1 MDMTRLAQG
10 EQAPKPISWEAAFQY
25 ELAALGPAAR
35 PDRLHA
41 LCLSGGGVRSAAY
54 CLGVLQALA
63 CAGRLTGFHYLS
75 TVSGGGYIGAW
86 LQTTI
91 RRHGA
96 AAAQDR
102 LARRDPAA
110 PGQDPPELQR
120 LRRYTNWLTPNG
132 GLLSLDG
139 WTGVAM
145 YLRNVLLNWL
155 VFGPLFLLAAL
166 LAVAARTGFFVLQGV
181 PEGLQRA
188 LAPIRLQPSV
198 AVAFLFL
205 LAGLLGLAWSTVESC
220 KGLPSRRPRRAGVPD
235 YWAPRAIL
243 RRIVVPSLV
252 WAFCIPFAVAPAWGW
267 VLQGPAWARAA
278 LPLLF
283 AGGSIAGYLAAAVT
297 RTAGT
302 PSYWNNLAPWCLASL
317 AGAGMIHAGLLIA
330 RALPDDR
337 AGEIMVIA
345 GPAWLLLS
353 YAVLSAVHAGLRGA
367 PGAPWSRHA
376 ADAFCDLDIEW
387 MARITAMRLRI
398 GLAWGAV
405 AFCAL
410 TLERLLIDPAS
421 RIALLE
427 PAWLAALAAGP
438 ALAWLAKQA
447 FSRVDALLSGRPR
460 LITWDLLL
468 RAASL
473 AFAAAVLAGSSVVVA
488 TVLTRLQGWISAE
501 GYGNPLVWMA
511 GAQAA
516 FGGAMLLVLYCA
528 DNWIR
533 TNRFSM
539 HGVYR
544 DRLVRAFVGPAR
556 AEASDPG
563 PGGDPR
569 HPDPFTG
576 FDPGDNPP
584 LSALVPDGGRCLFPV
599 INVTLNL
606 SASRRADWADRK
618 AAPFTLT
625 PLHCGAAHLDRRSGQ
640 YVATGRYAG
649 SGADGISLGTAM
661 AVSGAAVSP
670 NWGYHSSGLTAFIMT
685 LFNVRLGAWLPNP
698 ACPQRGSD
706 RSAPGWRMLLGELLA
721 QTDDDRDY
729 VYLSDGGHFD
739 NLGLYEMLRRR
750 CRLIAVVD
758 ATRDPDGGRADL
770 GAAIGKARIDMGVQV
785 RMECAGPGADGLS
798 MGVIRYPDGMRGV
811 LLVLR
816 PVLTGSEPVDVRAFH
831 AQDSSFP
838 NEATTEQW
846 FTEAQFESHRALGA
860 HQAGL
865 ALDRLQRHGARR
877 SLLMLRAGGAETRGP
892 IAMPLKG
899 WDSQQERTVLERP
912 QADWNRKSPCV

>member
-1 MDMTRLAQG
+1 MKRLAQG

-63 CAGRLTGFHYLS
+63 RAGHLTGFHYLS

-86 LQTTI
+86 LQTVI

-96 AAAQDR
+96 AEAQER
-102 LARRDPAA
+102 LAQRDPAA

-132 GLLSLDG
+132 GLMSLDG
-139 WTGVAM
+139 WTGVAI

-181 PEGLQRA
+181 PEGSQRA
-188 LAPIRLQPSV
+188 LAPIRMQPSV
-198 AVAFLFL
+198 AIAFLLL
-205 LAGLLGLAWSTVESC
+205 LAGLLGLAWGTLASC
-220 KGLPSRRPRRAGVPD
+220 KGLPSRRPRRDGVPD
-235 YWAPRAIL
+235 YWTPQAIL

-252 WAFCIPFAVAPAWGW
+252 WAFCIPFAVAPVWGW
-267 VLQGPAWARAA
+267 VLGGPAWARGA

-283 AGGSIAGYLAAAVT
+283 AGGSIAGYLVAAVT
-297 RTAGT
+297 RAAGT
-302 PSYWNNLAPWCLASL
+302 PSYWNNLIPWCLASL
-317 AGAGMIHAGLLIA
+317 AGAGMLHAGLLVA
-330 RALPDDR
+330 RALPEDR

-345 GPAWLLLS
+345 GPAWLLLC

-367 PGAPWSRHA
+367 PGTPWSRHA
-376 ADAFCDLDIEW
+376 ADAFSDLDTEW

-421 RIALLE
+421 RIAPLQPVL
-427 PAWLAALAAGP
+427 LAALAAGP
-438 ALAWLAKQA
+438 ASAWLGKQA
-447 FSRVDALLSGRPR
+447 FSQVNALLSGRPR

-473 AFAAAVLAGSSVVVA
+473 VFAAAVLAGSSVVVA
-488 TVLTRLQGWISAE
+488 TVLTRLQEWIVAE
-501 GYGNPLVWMA
+501 GYVNPLVWMA

-516 FGGAMLLVLYCA
+516 LGCAMLLVLYCA
-528 DNWIR
+528 DSWIR

-556 AEASDPG
+556 AEPSDPG
-563 PGGDPR
+563 PGGASR
-569 HPDPFTG
+569 HADPFTG

-584 LSALVPDGGRCLFPV
+584 LSALAPNGGLRCLFPV

-640 YVATGRYAG
+640 YVATAQYAG
-649 SGADGISLGTAM
+649 SGSDGISLGTAM

-670 NWGYHSSGLTAFIMT
+670 NWGYHSSSLTAFIMT

-698 ACPQRGSD
+698 ARPQRGPD
-706 RSAPGWRMLLGELLA
+706 RSNAPGWWMLLDELLA

-750 CRLIAVVD
+750 CRVIAVVD
-758 ATRDPDGGRADL
+758 ATRDPNGGRADL
-770 GAAIGKARIDMGVQV
+770 GAVIGKARIDMGVQI
-785 RMECAGPGADGLS
+785 RMGCAGPGADGLS
-798 MGVIRYPDGMRGV
+798 LGLVRYPGGARGV
-811 LLVLR
+811 LLVLK
-816 PVLTGSEPVDVRAFH
+816 PVLTGKEPADVRAYG
-831 AQDSSFP
+831 AQDRSFP

-865 ALDRLQRHGARR
+865 ALDRLQRQGARP
-877 SLLMLRAGGAETRGP
+877 SLLALCAG
-892 IAMPLKG
+892 KG
-899 WDSQQERTVLERP
+899 
-912 QADWNRKSPCV
+912 

>member
-1 MDMTRLAQG
+1 MKRLAQG
-10 EQAPKPISWEAAFQY
+10 EQASKPISWEAAFQH

-63 CAGRLTGFHYLS
+63 RAGRLTDFHYLS

-86 LQTTI
+86 LQTVI

-96 AAAQDR
+96 AGAQAR
-102 LARRDPAA
+102 LAQRDLAV

-139 WTGVAM
+139 WTGAAI
-145 YLRNVLLNWL
+145 YGRNVLLNWL

-166 LAVAARTGFFVLQGV
+166 FAVAARTGFFVLQGV
-181 PEGLQRA
+181 PEGSQRV
-188 LAPIRLQPSV
+188 LAPVRMQPSV
-198 AVAFLFL
+198 GIAFLL
-205 LAGLLGLAWSTVESC
+205 LSAGLLGLAWGTVASC
-220 KGLPSRRPRRAGVPD
+220 KGLPSRRPRRDGVPD

-252 WAFCIPFAVAPAWGW
+252 WAFCVPFAVAPVWGW
-267 VLQGPAWARAA
+267 VLQGPAWARWA
-278 LPLLF
+278 LPLVF
-283 AGGSIAGYLAAAVT
+283 AGGSVAGYLVAAIT
-297 RTAGT
+297 RAAGT
-302 PSYWNNLAPWCLASL
+302 PSYWNNLIPWCLASL
-317 AGAGMIHAGLLIA
+317 AGAAMLHAGLLIA
-330 RALPDDR
+330 RVLPEDR
-337 AGEIMVIA
+337 AGEIMAIA
-345 GPAWLLLS
+345 GPAWLLLCH
-353 YAVLSAVHAGLRGA
+353 AVLSAVHAGLRGA
-367 PGAPWSRHA
+367 PGTPWSRHA
-376 ADAFCDLDIEW
+376 ADAFSDLDTEW

-421 RIALLE
+421 RVAPLQPAL
-427 PAWLAALAAGP
+427 LAALAAGP
-438 ALAWLAKQA
+438 VAAWLAKQA
-447 FSRVDALLSGRPR
+447 FSQVDALLSGKPR

-468 RAASL
+468 RVASL
-473 AFAAAVLAGSSVVVA
+473 IFAAAVLAGSGVVVA
-488 TVLTRLQGWISAE
+488 TVLTRLQDWMVAE
-501 GYGNPLVWMA
+501 GYVNPLVWMA
-511 GAQAA
+511 AAQAA
-516 FGGAMLLVLYCA
+516 LGFAMLLVLYCA
-528 DNWIR
+528 DSWIR

-556 AEASDPG
+556 AEPSDPG
-563 PGGDPR
+563 PGGASR
-569 HPDPFTG
+569 HADPFTG

-584 LSALVPDGGRCLFPV
+584 LSALAPHGGLRCLFPV

-649 SGADGISLGTAM
+649 SGSDGISLGTAM

-670 NWGYHSSGLTAFIMT
+670 NWGYHSSGLTAFVMT

-698 ACPQRGSD
+698 ARPQRASD
-706 RSAPGWRMLLGELLA
+706 RSSPGWWMLLDELLA

-758 ATRDPDGGRADL
+758 ATRDPDGGQADL
-770 GAAIGKARIDMGVQV
+770 GAAIGKARIDMGVQI
-785 RMECAGPGADGLS
+785 RMGCAGPGADGLS
-798 MGVIRYPDGMRGV
+798 AGLIRYPGGARGV
-811 LLVLR
+811 LLVLK
-816 PVLTGSEPVDVRAFH
+816 PVLTGTEPADVRAYG
-831 AQDSSFP
+831 AQDRSFP
-838 NEATTEQW
+838 NEATAEQW

-865 ALDRLQRHGARR
+865 ALDRLERHGARPA
-877 SLLMLRAGGAETRGP
+877 LLALCAGGG
-892 IAMPLKG
+892 
-899 WDSQQERTVLERP
+899 
-912 QADWNRKSPCV
+912 